1 MIEREKFDRIKK
13 EEIFLCVPVRNTQ
26 NLPRCALSW
35 SWRYF
40 WTRKINFICF
50 HFWSTNFVFF
60 FGTRGI
66 KKVQTPFTKDKL
78 FCFFQ
83 LFALNITRFYFFF
96 CFAFHVNFYVRLF
109 SMFFFISSGF
119 LTSKNTP
126 PTSLN
131 TRVTIKSFTKCLH
144 QIFTVYGR

>member
-60 FGTRGI
+60 FRDSRN
-66 KKVQTPFTKDKL
+66 KKSSNT
-78 FCFFQ
+78 
-83 LFALNITRFYFFF
+83 
-96 CFAFHVNFYVRLF
+96 FHKGQIILLF
-109 SMFFFISSGF
+109 SAFRFKYHKILLFFLFRFSCQF
-119 LTSKNTP
+119 LCQTFFNVFFHFFWFFNK
-126 PTSLN
+126 
-131 TRVTIKSFTKCLH
+131 
-144 QIFTVYGR
+144 